1 MNSKTLFFKGKA
13 KTILFS
19 VAIII
24 IAILMIFFIRGLM
37 TKEKD
42 APYGPGSP
50 HIENAEQS
58 NPIVPE
64 PNMDN

>member
-1 MNSKTLFFKGKA
+1 MNSITLFFKGKA

-42 APYGPGSP
+42 APYGPGVPSTEI
-50 HIENAEQS
+50 IESAPME
-58 NPIVPE
+58 PE
-64 PNMDN
+64 LQLDN

>member
-1 MNSKTLFFKGKA
+1 METEFKKTHKTLL
-13 KTILFS
+13 ILLGLII
-19 VAIII
+19 VLIII
-24 IAILMIFFIRGLM
+24 VCIFIKFTGNN
-37 TKEKD
+37 EKD